1 MVLDFSEWIVSIGK
15 KVVRF
20 WIVFEIQWKQFEK
33 ALKLLEI

>member
-20 WIVFEIQWKQFEK
+20 WIVFEIQWKQFEN
-33 ALKLLEI
+33 LEKH